1 MHAMVSTI
9 LLLSL
14 ASCGEGEDGAREQI
28 KRVVQI
34 ACDIALDA
42 AEQAGDKIEQDRSPR
57 L

>member
-34 ACDIALDA
+34 ACDIALDT

>member
-14 ASCGEGEDGAREQI
+14 ASGGEGEDGAREQI

-34 ACDIALDA
+34 ACDIAQDA
-42 AEQAGDKIEQDRSPR
+42 AEQAGDKIEQ
-57 L
+57 